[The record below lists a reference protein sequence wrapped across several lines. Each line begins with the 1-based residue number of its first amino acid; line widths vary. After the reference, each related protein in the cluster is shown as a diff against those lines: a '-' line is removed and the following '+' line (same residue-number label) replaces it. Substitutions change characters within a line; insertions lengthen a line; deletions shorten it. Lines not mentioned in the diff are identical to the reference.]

1 MVKNSRGV
9 MLKELWILGAPTIV
23 EQLLQTMV
31 GYVDT
36 AMVGRLGAKAS
47 AAVGVTATVNWL
59 FYGMMF
65 AASLGLLSYI
75 ARFTGA
81 GDEKSAR
88 RASAQG
94 IWLLLFL
101 GIPENILAL
110 AISPVLP
117 IWLGAAEEIQ
127 EDASMYF
134 FLVSLAM
141 FFRCSM
147 IVFGNVLRANKDTR
161 TPMKVNILVNLLNIV
176 LNQLLIGGTV
186 VLKAGSLRIPVPGM
200 GLGIAGAAIATAL
213 SLALGGIL
221 LFAAAMQSPKSTL
234 RGQPIRP
241 DQKILR
247 SVFSVSLPLMGER
260 LIIGSGY
267 VMFTTI
273 VASLGTVAT
282 AAHTIALQV
291 EEAFYI
297 PGYGVQTAVSTL
309 AGNALG
315 ERSLSKLS
323 QVVKAG
329 LSFAVSIMALMA
341 AGLFWKADWI
351 MAIFTRDSQVVS
363 LGASVLRI
371 VAVSEPLFAA
381 FIILEGTFHG
391 IGETKLPVMIGLFTM
406 WGIRIGLSW
415 CLVHWLHVGLQTVW
429 VCMIMD
435 NITRCL
441 LLAVLYRW
449 GKWKNKLFL

>member
-1 MVKNSRGV
+1 MDKRNRLS

-47 AAVGVTATVNWL
+47 AAVGLTASVNWL
-59 FYGMMF
+59 FYGIMF
-65 AASLGLLSYI
+65 APSLGLLSYI
-75 ARFTGA
+75 ARYEGA
-81 GDEKSAR
+81 GDWERAR

-94 IWLLLFL
+94 IWLLLFV
-101 GIPENILAL
+101 GIPESLAAL
-110 AISPVLP
+110 AISPWLP
-117 IWLGAAEEIQ
+117 GWLGAAQEIRK
-127 EDASMYF
+127 DASLYF
-134 FLVSLAM
+134 FIISLAM

-147 IVFGNVLRANKDTR
+147 IVFGNILRANKDTH

-176 LNQLLIGGTV
+176 LNQLLIGSTAV
-186 VLKAGSLRIPVPGM
+186 ITLGSVKLILPGL
-200 GLGIAGAAIATAL
+200 GWGIAGAGIATAL
-213 SLALGGIL
+213 STALGGIL
-221 LFAAAMQSPKSTL
+221 LFAAAMTNPKTTLKGQSPK
-234 RGQPIRP
+234 P
-241 DQKILR
+241 DGTILR
-247 SVFSVSLPLMGER
+247 NVVTVAMPLMGER
-260 LIIGSGY
+260 LVIGGGY
-267 VMFTTI
+267 VMFTSI

-297 PGYGVQTAVSTL
+297 PGYGMQTAVSTL
-309 AGNALG
+309 SGNALG
-315 ERSLSKLS
+315 ERNPEKLS

-341 AGLFWKADWI
+341 VGLFWKAPWI
-351 MAIFTRDSQVVS
+351 MALFTRDSRVIA
-363 LGASVLRI
+363 LGSTVLRI
-371 VAVSEPLFAA
+371 VAVSEPMFAA

-391 IGETKLPVMIGLFTM
+391 IGETKLPFLIGLFTM

-415 CLVHWLHVGLQTVW
+415 CLVHWLHVGLEIVW

-435 NITRCL
+435 NISRCL
-441 LLAVLYRW
+441 LLAAWFRR
-449 GKWKNKLFL
+449 GKWKAKW